1 MKLNFN
7 FIFNQGEDELIRRIA
22 FSLPVIAALLSL
34 SVLSTAADAPG
45 SEAELRQALES
56 LRAEVAALKAS
67 SPEKVAELER
77 RIALLAA
84 ELEKLRTGGAAEGST
99 APALGSRGFAPAASK
114 VYRTVRGTSIGG
126 YGEATYANFSGRRQD
141 GVASDQR
148 DRLDL
153 LRAVVYVGHKFS
165 DTILF
170 NSEIEFE
177 HASTGEGS
185 EERGEVSIE
194 QAYLDFKPWRN
205 VGFRAGMVVAPLGFL
220 NELHEPPIFNGARR
234 NAVESLI
241 IPSTWHEVGAGL
253 FGDTGG
259 VQWRVFALAGLASS
273 GFTSEGIKEGR
284 QQGSQSVAEDMAVAG
299 RLDLTEVPGLLAGV
313 SFYTANTGQG
323 AAVDGRRI
331 RGRFT
336 LFDLHAQYEHRGL
349 RLRALYVWSRLGDAA
364 LIDAQ
369 NGLGGDES
377 VGERQ
382 YGGYLEAAYDV
393 MTLRPAG
400 PWSVVPFVRYERL
413 NPQDRVP
420 AGFEKDPSL
429 DRRIWTAGIGVKPR
443 ADVVLKAD
451 YQWSSDR
458 AKTGT
463 NQLNLA
469 VGYLF

>member
-1 MKLNFN
+1 MKFK
-7 FIFNQGEDELIRRIA
+7 FIYKLLTLTALTVMFAAHVAAEGGGQEDLRKQVLALQQELSRLKAQG
-22 FSLPVIAALLSL
+22 S
-34 SVLSTAADAPG
+34 AADR
-45 SEAELRQALES
+45 LQ
-56 LRAEVAALKAS
+56 
-67 SPEKVAELER
+67 ELER
-77 RIALLAA
+77 RIDLLAA
-84 ELEKLRTGGAAEGST
+84 EIEKMRTGGAVEGE
-99 APALGSRGFAPAASK
+99 PREPVPGFAPGASK

-349 RLRALYVWSRLGDAA
+349 RLRALYVKSRLGDAA

-369 NGLGGDES
+369 NGLGSDES

-420 AGFEKDPSL
+420 AGFAKDPSL